1 MVYRRKERKLD
12 TLSPTVFVTPR
23 LKIRELCE
31 GDFEAFFAMVS
42 SGVNTA
48 YLPFGPI
55 DGERAEA
62 FIARAMADRLTDER
76 RAYRLGIELKEEGR
90 LIGVVTLV
98 MDPEL
103 PVGQAGYIVSAEHW
117 RRGYATEALMGLV
130 RFAFLGPELH
140 RVFAECDEKNAAS
153 VRVLEKAG
161 FRREGHFIKARRTE
175 RNGRRGWASVFH
187 YAMLRKEFLMT
198 LPDGS
203 YSASGDID

>member
-1 MVYRRKERKLD
+1 MD
-12 TLSPTVFVTPR
+12 TLSPTLFVTPR
-23 LKIRELCE
+23 LAIRELCE

-55 DGERAEA
+55 DEERAEA

-76 RAYRLGIELKEEGR
+76 KAYRLGVELKEDGS
-90 LIGVVTLV
+90 LIGVITLV
-98 MDPEL
+98 IDPEL
-103 PVGQAGYIVSAEHW
+103 PVGQAGYIVSADRW
-117 RRGYATEALMGLV
+117 RQGYATEALSGLV

-140 RVFAECDEKNAAS
+140 RVFAECDERNAAS

-175 RNGRRGWASVFH
+175 RNGRKGWASVYH
-187 YAMLRKEFLMT
+187 YAMLRKEFLMS
-198 LPDGS
+198 LSDGS
-203 YSASGDID
+203 YSAYGDID